1 MEDLMKFTGYVM
13 IAFGILQII
22 LFFKVWIMTDDVKKL
37 KNELIG
43 GSDDWTFRKAVLK
56 GDKTLI
62 SKMLFNEMF
71 VEIKECYKDY
81 TTDTVENKKQLFTD
95 KFSKLKERYEKK
107 YLKYGIEFPEAV
119 SRIETPEDIENL

>member
-1 MEDLMKFTGYVM
+1 MEDLLTFTGYVM

-43 GSDDWTFRKAVLK
+43 NTDDWTFRKAVLK

-71 VEIKECYKDY
+71 VEIKEYYNDSSPYAEDVKNKIFA
-81 TTDTVENKKQLFTD
+81 ENI
-95 KFSKLKERYEKK
+95 SKLKERYEKK

-119 SRIETPEDIENL
+119 SRIEVRNDIENL